1 VDTNDKAFLDHF
13 PYVAAPSAGYDVP

>member
-1 VDTNDKAFLDHF
+1 VDTNDKSFLDHF